1 MSNALEVTNI
11 LESDLVTTLYF
22 VPSFGSSSYFDF
34 LAKDLSCELLPKKI
48 SREISTYF

>member
-22 VPSFGSSSYFDF
+22 VPSFDSSSYFDF
-34 LAKDLSCELLPKKI
+34 LAKDLSCELLPKRD
-48 SREISTYF
+48 SC